1 MSKNEPWFPGRW
13 VSGTALVLG
22 PLLWLAGLLVRNH
35 AQRATV
41 LGPEE
46 RAALE
51 ESIFAAP
58 EQLAVY
64 EQNPGLVTAGYAL
77 FALGA
82 LVLWPAFA
90 ALARMCVERSPR
102 LAIAGGVL
110 LVTCLFS
117 RLYVT
122 GVEQTAFQMVD
133 VMGLERTVAQVLESY
148 QEISYGPW
156 RIAVTA
162 SALQYLGGPLLAV
175 AAYRAGVLG
184 TGRALLL
191 VVWATVWSGVLKESD
206 LLYAGLTALA
216 LCVAL
221 VPLGVR
227 MLLGRLPEPRRVRR
241 LLSW

>member
-1 MSKNEPWFPGRW
+1 MGL
-13 VSGTALVLG
+13 GAALVLG
-22 PLLWLAGLLVRNH
+22 PLLWLAGLLVRAF
-35 AQRATV
+35 AQRTAA
-41 LGPEE
+41 LSPEE

-51 ESIFAAP
+51 ESVFSAP
-58 EQLAVY
+58 DQLALY
-64 EQNPGLVTAGYAL
+64 AQNPALVTAGYTL

-82 LVLWPAFA
+82 LVLWPAFT
-90 ALARMCVERSPR
+90 ALARMCVQRSPK

-110 LVTCLFS
+110 LVTCLFA

-122 GVEQTAFQMVD
+122 GVEQTAFQTVD
-133 VMGLERTVAQVLESY
+133 VMGLERAASEVLESY

-156 RIAVTA
+156 RIAVIA
-162 SALQYLGGPLLAV
+162 GALQYLGAPLLAA
-175 AAYRAGVLG
+175 AAYRAGVFG

-206 LLYAGLTALA
+206 LSYAGLTALA

-227 MLLGRLPEPRRVRR
+227 LLLGRGPEPREERR

>member
-1 MSKNEPWFPGRW
+1 MSENEPWFPGRW
-13 VSGTALVLG
+13 VSGCALILG
-22 PLLWLAGLLVRNH
+22 PLLWLAGLLVRGH
-35 AQRATV
+35 VQRTV
-41 LGPEE
+41 ALGPEE

-51 ESIFAAP
+51 ESVFAAP
-58 EQLAVY
+58 EQLALY

-82 LVLWPAFA
+82 FLLWPAFA

-110 LVTCLFS
+110 LITCQFA
-117 RLYVT
+117 RLYVA
-122 GVEQTAFQMVD
+122 GVEQSAFQTVD
-133 VMGLERTVAQVLESY
+133 DAGLEHAISETLENY

-156 RIAVTA
+156 RIAVTV
-162 SALQYLGGPLLAV
+162 SALQYLGAPLLAA

-206 LLYAGLTALA
+206 LLYAGSTALA

-221 VPLGVR
+221 VPLGTR
-227 MLLGRLPEPRRVRR
+227 MLLGRLPEPSGDRR